1 MLIDHNF
8 SLFFSRQQQPLR
20 RKHFMTSTIPLT
32 MSMNPTLWFRLRVP
46 SIRRSPR
53 QVIPTSS
60 WSTLNAMPRPACW
73 WRSSS
78 KRCSRASF
86 TRKATSRI
94 QSAGKDLQLSFNLR
108 AGNCDTSNRA
118 SCKITMKHTFDY
130 HRALNRNCS
139 SSLLRAKMHFSN
151 ASICPT
157 NFKAKQAVEIVGA
170 DFIIASLL
178 AALNKFV

>member
-8 SLFFSRQQQPLR
+8 PSLFCRQQQPLR
-20 RKHFMTSTIPLT
+20 RKLFMTSTIPLT
-32 MSMNPTLWFRLRVP
+32 MSMNPTLWFRLRAP

-78 KRCSRASF
+78 KRCSRASS

-94 QSAGKDLQLSFNLR
+94 PSAGKISRCLSIWGRMIVTLDAKLQRSIHLINIARSIAVAHLHCSGLKCIFQTQ
-108 AGNCDTSNRA
+108 AFAQPTSKPN
-118 SCKITMKHTFDY
+118 K
-130 HRALNRNCS
+130 
-139 SSLLRAKMHFSN
+139 LLRS
-151 ASICPT
+151 SVLI
-157 NFKAKQAVEIVGA
+157 
-170 DFIIASLL
+170 S
-178 AALNKFV
+178 